1 MDVSARE
8 KRQEVRLGERLPLSL
23 DKVHPLVLQWGRPV
37 GVRHQVA
44 RKVLADDQLLAKTT
58 QANKGEPK
66 SHVMYVNNLQCL
78 LLILT

>member
-8 KRQEVRLGERLPLSL
+8 KRQEVRLGERLPLPL

-44 RKVLADDQLLAKTT
+44 RKVLADDQLLAKTI
-58 QANKGEPK
+58 QAEVSQKVK
-66 SHVMYVNNLQCL
+66 L
-78 LLILT
+78 